1 MKFTFKQISL
11 ISKIISDRVYQ
22 NKENI
27 KYCESYID
35 NQFLME
41 ESEEEIKKNKI
52 ECQKEIKRLS
62 NECQELMDIFCHSLL
77 NG

>member
-1 MKFTFKQISL
+1 MTFSFKQISL
-11 ISKIISDRVYQ
+11 ISEIISDRVYQ

-27 KYCESYID
+27 KYCRNYID

-41 ESEEEIKKNKI
+41 ESEEEIKENKI

-62 NECQELMDIFCHSLL
+62 NECQDLIDIFSLL

>member
-1 MKFTFKQISL
+1 MKFSFKQISL
-11 ISKIISDRVYQ
+11 ISEIISDRVYQ

-27 KYCESYID
+27 KYCRNYIND
-35 NQFLME
+35 QFLME

-62 NECQELMDIFCHSLL
+62 NECKELMEIFYLL

>member
-1 MKFTFKQISL
+1 MTFSFKQISL
-11 ISKIISDRVYQ
+11 ISEIISDRVYQ

-27 KYCESYID
+27 KYCRNYID

>member
-1 MKFTFKQISL
+1 MNFSFKQISL
-11 ISKIISDRVYQ
+11 ISEIISDRVYQ

-27 KYCESYID
+27 KYCRNYID

-41 ESEEEIKKNKI
+41 ESEEEIKENKI

-62 NECQELMDIFCHSLL
+62 NECQDLIDIFSLL

>member
-1 MKFTFKQISL
+1 MKFSFKQISL
-11 ISKIISDRVYQ
+11 ISEIISDRVYQ

-27 KYCESYID
+27 KYCRNYIND
-35 NQFLME
+35 QFLME

-62 NECQELMDIFCHSLL
+62 NECQDLIDIFSLL

>member
-1 MKFTFKQISL
+1 MKFSFKQISL
-11 ISKIISDRVYQ
+11 ISEIISDKVYQ

-27 KYCESYID
+27 KYCRNYID
-35 NQFLME
+35 DQFKME
-41 ESEEEIKKNKI
+41 ESEEEIKENKI

-62 NECQELMDIFCHSLL
+62 NECQDLIDIFSLL

>member
-27 KYCESYID
+27 KYCESYIED
-35 NQFLME
+35 QFLME
-41 ESEEEIKKNKI
+41 ESKEEIEKNKI
-52 ECQKEIKRLS
+52 ECQKEIRRLS
-62 NECQELMDIFCHSLL
+62 NECQELLDIFSLL

>member
-1 MKFTFKQISL
+1 MKFSFKQISL
-11 ISKIISDRVYQ
+11 LSKIICDTVYQ

-27 KYCESYID
+27 RYCESYIED
-35 NQFLME
+35 QFLME

-52 ECQKEIKRLS
+52 ECQKEIKKLS
-62 NECQELMDIFCHSLL
+62 NECQELLDIFSLL

>member
-1 MKFTFKQISL
+1 MTFSFKQISL
-11 ISKIISDRVYQ
+11 ISEIISDRVYQ

-27 KYCESYID
+27 KYCRNYIED
-35 NQFLME
+35 QFKME
-41 ESEEEIKKNKI
+41 ESQEEIKKNKI

-62 NECQELMDIFCHSLL
+62 HECQELMDIFCHSLL

>member
-1 MKFTFKQISL
+1 MTFSFKQISL
-11 ISKIISDRVYQ
+11 ISEIISNRVYQ

-27 KYCESYID
+27 KYCRNYID

-41 ESEEEIKKNKI
+41 ESEEEIKENKI

-62 NECQELMDIFCHSLL
+62 NECQDLIDIFSLL

>member
-1 MKFTFKQISL
+1 MKFSFKQISL
-11 ISKIISDRVYQ
+11 ISEIISDRIFR

-27 KYCESYID
+27 KYCRNYIED
-35 NQFLME
+35 QFQME

-62 NECQELMDIFCHSLL
+62 NECQELIDIFSLL

>member
-1 MKFTFKQISL
+1 MTFSFKQISL
-11 ISKIISDRVYQ
+11 ISEIISDRVYQ

-27 KYCESYID
+27 KYCRNYID

-62 NECQELMDIFCHSLL
+62 NECQDLIDIFSLL

>member
-1 MKFTFKQISL
+1 MKFSFKQISL
-11 ISKIISDRVYQ
+11 ISEIISDRVYQ

-27 KYCESYID
+27 KYCRNYIND
-35 NQFLME
+35 QFLME

-52 ECQKEIKRLS
+52 ECQKEIKRIS
-62 NECQELMDIFCHSLL
+62 NECQDLIDIFSLL